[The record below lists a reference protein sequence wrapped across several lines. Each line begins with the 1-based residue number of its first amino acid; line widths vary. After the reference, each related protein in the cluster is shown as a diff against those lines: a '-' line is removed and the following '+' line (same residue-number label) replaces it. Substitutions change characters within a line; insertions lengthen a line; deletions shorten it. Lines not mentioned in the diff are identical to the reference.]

1 MTFVKNA
8 SKDDN
13 DVSTLIGVSSL
24 DGKTPVAVAVDPVTG
39 RVLVD
44 LSGGGLQVEVPP
56 EAPDG
61 SRTTFTFANTPMV
74 IVVDQGRS
82 MRSTVGWTYAGTTA
96 TLDIAPIFDIFSE
109 Y

>member
-1 MTFVKNA
+1 MTAPNA
-8 SKDDN
+8 SKDEN
-13 DVSTLIGVSSL
+13 DVSSLIAVSNV
-24 DGKTPVAVAVDPVTG
+24 DGSSPVKVYADPVTH
-39 RVLVD
+39 RLLVD
-44 LSGGGLQVEVPP
+44 LAGAGLNVEVPP

-61 SRTTFTFANTPMV
+61 SRTTFTFVNTPMV

-96 TLDIAPIFDIFSE
+96 TLDVAPQFDIFSM